1 MSEAVRW
8 VGAFE
13 THTVMCDI
21 THGMTHDVTQVSE
34 AARWVEFFETHDK
47 YTRVGGVAAAEP
59 IDLDEVRVAVVVT
72 SYPGWWGRRW
82 WRWRRRHVSALRVRS
97 REQRRRA
104 QHRSNDFV

>member
-1 MSEAVRW
+1 MSEAARW

-13 THTVMCDI
+13 THTVTRDM

-59 IDLDEVRVAVVVT
+59 IDLDEVRVTAGMT
-72 SYPGWWGRRW
+72 SYPGVVGTAVVAVATTP
-82 WRWRRRHVSALRVRS
+82 RRRVESEIS
-97 REQRRRA
+97 RTATKSTTQIK
-104 QHRSNDFV
+104 